1 MVAKTMTQPA
11 KLTIDIYS
19 DVMCPWCIIGYAQLQ
34 KGLAMLEGEVEAE
47 VRWLPFELNPEY
59 AARRRRERART
70 SPASMAAR
78 SNRPLQAV
86 SRCRPLGSGRAI
98 ALPIPGG
105 RARAAEH
112 AVEHLCRAQAAQVGA
127 DRGRGGGSDPA

>member
-1 MVAKTMTQPA
+1 MVAKPMTSPA

-59 AARRRRERART
+59 AARRRRSRAST
-70 SPASMAAR
+70 SPASMAAA
-78 SNRPLQAV
+78 RPG
-86 SRCRPLGSGRAI
+86 RCRQPCADASAR
-98 ALPIPGG
+98 
-105 RARAAEH
+105 RARGLSFAYTGAGEPEPKH
-112 AVEHLCRAQAAQVGA
+112 DVEHLCRAQAAQMGA